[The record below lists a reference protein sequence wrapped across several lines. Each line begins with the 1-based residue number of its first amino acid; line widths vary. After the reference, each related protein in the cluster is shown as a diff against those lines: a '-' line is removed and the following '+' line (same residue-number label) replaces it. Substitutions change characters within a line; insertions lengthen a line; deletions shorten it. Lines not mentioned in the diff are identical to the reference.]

1 MNLFPMHS
9 WHPMVVHF
17 PLVALLLA
25 AAFDAMAA
33 LRRGMRW
40 RDAATLLWGDGFAG
54 AAAALATAL
63 IA

>member
-25 AAFDAMAA
+25 AAFDAVAT
-33 LRRGMRW
+33 LRQGVRW
-40 RDAATLLWGDGFAG
+40 READHESE
-54 AAAALATAL
+54 
-63 IA
+63 